1 MARQIKP
8 WLPSPSSS
16 CFCIK
21 LLTILSHI
29 TTSSSSQHHYGQKQP
44 PLLAISAETT
54 LLFLLEYNIFPSHQ
68 HDIEQELIIVTNTIP
83 LRERKLLL
91 RASQILIQISS
102 GSHKIH
108 PSGPRNNSNLD
119 GKEPGI
125 LIIHSQLNATTSKFQ
140 QPITQNQNHQTWTW
154 SSNLWLHQPTPAG
167 RQDDKMF
174 IVILATTTGNWSHR
188 PCARKG
194 SRCSHLT
201 ILHVPWCK
209 SN

>member
-21 LLTILSHI
+21 LHTILSHI
-29 TTSSSSQHHYGQKQP
+29 TTSSSSQHHHGQKQP

-54 LLFLLEYNIFPSHQ
+54 LLFLLPYNIFPSHQ
-68 HDIEQELIIVTNTIP
+68 HDIEQVLIIVSNTIP

-91 RASQILIQISS
+91 RASQILIQISP

-108 PSGPRNNSNLD
+108 PSGKWNNYNLD

-125 LIIHSQLNATTSKFQ
+125 LIIQSIKCHHLQISIA
-140 QPITQNQNHQTWTW
+140 NHTK
-154 SSNLWLHQPTPAG
+154 SEPSNLNMVFQLMIATANSS
-167 RQDDKMF
+167 RQARWQDVQ
-174 IVILATTTGNWSHR
+174 VILATTTGNWSHR
-188 PCARKG
+188 PCARKR

-201 ILHVPWCK
+201 ILHVPWCR